1 MCKRFLWFWRTL
13 HWQWRQMESPK
24 KNVLCGNVP
33 PVAFFTLNCRKQWIM
48 YQGQFE
54 EIKNTDLIRI
64 RENLTW
70 DNNDD
75 HELHSIICHHGTSPS
90 GGHYTC
96 FVKHENGWFHHND
109 DICRKLEFTQIK
121 SAVESGPDSTSYT
134 LIYVNKNWMQQQKH
148 PSVADNWGCLFD
160 IYYWCFFHSL
170 LFD

>member
-1 MCKRFLWFWRTL
+1 
-13 HWQWRQMESPK
+13 
-24 KNVLCGNVP
+24 
-33 PVAFFTLNCRKQWIM
+33 M

-148 PSVADNWGCLFD
+148 PSVADN
-160 IYYWCFFHSL
+160 
-170 LFD
+170 